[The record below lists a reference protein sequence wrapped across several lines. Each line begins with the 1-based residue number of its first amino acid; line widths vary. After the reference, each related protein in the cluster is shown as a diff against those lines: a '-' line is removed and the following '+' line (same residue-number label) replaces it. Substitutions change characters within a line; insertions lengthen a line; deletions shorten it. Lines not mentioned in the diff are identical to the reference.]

1 MDRLIYTAY
10 QSINN
15 ALDNKAIRSQNLSST
30 NVPGFKADMQLGSS
44 GSGYLEQFDTLY
56 SRVFPVKSDSG
67 GFISASGQVRQT
79 SQFLDLAIRGDGF
92 FIAKKDNAQP
102 FLTRRGDMQINNEN
116 ILTNAA
122 NETILSSDLTPI
134 IVPPHRKMVISE
146 NGNISIEPLNSP
158 QGTIVEVGTIG
169 LTMGGEEPLIKSPDG
184 RIRAKNGGVPGADQQ
199 PRIAQGYI
207 EESNV
212 NMIEQLV
219 GSIEEQRR
227 YEVNVKMIKSAEA
240 IDQSGS
246 SLLRLPS

>member
-1 MDRLIYTAY
+1 MDRLIYTAF

-30 NVPGFKADMQLGSS
+30 NTPGFKADMSLGGS

-56 SRVFPVKSDSG
+56 TRAFPVIEERS
-67 GFISASGQVRQT
+67 GFISEPGNMRQT
-79 SQFLDLAIRGDGF
+79 SQTLDLAIRGDGF
-92 FIAKKDNAQP
+92 FLAEKDGAPP

-116 ILTNAA
+116 VLTNAA
-122 NETILSSDLTPI
+122 NEVILSNELNPI
-134 IVPPHRKMVISE
+134 IIPPHRKMTISE
-146 NGNISIEPLNSP
+146 EGNISIEPINSP
-158 QGTIVEVGTIG
+158 PGTVVQVATIG
-169 LTMGGEEPLIKSPDG
+169 LTLGGEEPLVKSTDG
-184 RIRAKNGGVPGADQQ
+184 KIRTQNGGIPAADQQ

-212 NMIEQLV
+212 NIIEQLV

-240 IDQSGS
+240 IDQGGS
-246 SLLRLPS
+246 SLMRMPS

>member
-1 MDRLIYTAY
+1 MDKLIYTAF

-30 NVPGFKADMQLGSS
+30 NTPGFRADMSVGSA

-56 SRVFPVKSDSG
+56 TRAFPVIDNKSA
-67 GFISASGQVRQT
+67 FISAPGRNRETGQY
-79 SQFLDLAIRGDGF
+79 LDLAVRGDGF
-92 FIAKKDNAQP
+92 FMAQIDGSAP

-116 ILTNAA
+116 TLTNAA
-122 NETILSSDLTPI
+122 NETILSNELTPI
-134 IVPPHRKMVISE
+134 VIPPHRKMTVSE
-146 NGNISIEPLNSP
+146 NGNISIEPMNSP
-158 QGTIVEVGTIG
+158 PGTIVQIGTIG
-169 LTMGGEEPLIKSPDG
+169 LTLGGEEPLVKSKDG
-184 RIRAKNGGVPGADQQ
+184 KIRTQNGDIPAADQQ
-199 PRIAQGYI
+199 VQLAQGYI

-212 NMIEQLV
+212 NTIEELV